1 VGGFFVVVVVF
12 CSNLIDNKET
22 ATRRVTDF

>member
-1 VGGFFVVVVVF
+1 MGVFFVVVVVF